1 MMKKSE
7 ALLIYH
13 AGSDTVV
20 RTLLQNEAQI
30 EALKQEVQKKNDE
43 LEKSAKRIKELEN
56 QKAKNSRNSS
66 KPPSTDGRK
75 KPKPKSL
82 RKKTGRKTGGQPG
95 HKGHNLKR
103 SDKPDEIV
111 RDSVDQCEACGCC
124 LANQEADRVEK
135 RQVHDLPPIELI
147 VTEYQVES
155 KTCTCGHI
163 NKGEFPEGVNAPV
176 QYGQRVRATVV
187 YLMNY
192 QHLPFKRTSELFDA
206 LFGQSISEGTLA
218 NILTQAA
225 DLLKQPLEMIKQY
238 ITQSAVV
245 HFDETG
251 ANVTGHKSYW
261 IHVAGTKDATYY
273 VAHAKRG
280 HEAFDDI
287 DILPNFD
294 GRAVHDCWSSYFL
307 YSCFHALCNA
317 HILRELIFVFEQFH
331 QKWAKEMI
339 DCLLDIKMAVDTA
352 KISEEKM
359 LSSEKI
365 IAFETRFKA
374 IIKQGFSENKLP
386 KQKPGTKKK
395 RGRVAKPKPYNLVD
409 RLDKHRSE
417 ILAFMYDFNVPF
429 DNNSA
434 ERDVRMVKLQQKIS
448 GMFRTTTGAETFCSI
463 RSYISTARKNALN
476 VIDALSGIYNGTP
489 FVPNDT
495 F

>member
-1 MMKKSE
+1 M
-7 ALLIYH
+7 
-13 AGSDTVV
+13 
-20 RTLLQNEAQI
+20 QQ
-30 EALKQEVQKKNDE
+30 KNDE
-43 LEKSAKRIKELEN
+43 LEKSSKRIKELED

-66 KPPSTDGRK
+66 KPPSTDGKK

-82 RKKTGRKTGGQPG
+82 RKKTGRKTGGQRG

-103 SDKPDEIV
+103 AEKPDETH
-111 RDSVDQCEACGCC
+111 RHTVDHCEACGCC
-124 LANQEADRVEK
+124 LEDQESDRVEK
-135 RQVHDLPPIELI
+135 RQVHDLPPIRLI
-147 VTEYQVES
+147 VTEHQVER
-155 KTCTCGHI
+155 KTCTCGHV
-163 NKGEFPEGVNAPV
+163 NKAEFPEGINAPV

-225 DLLKQPLEMIKQY
+225 DLLKQPLEKIKQY

-245 HFDETG
+245 NFDETG
-251 ANVTGHKSYW
+251 ANVTGNNSYW
-261 IHVAGTKDATYY
+261 IHVAGTEDATYY

-307 YSCFHALCNA
+307 YSCIHALCNA

-331 QKWAKEMI
+331 QPWAKQMI
-339 DCLLDIKMAVDTA
+339 DCLLDIKMNVDTA
-352 KISEEKM
+352 RISGEKM
-359 LSSEKI
+359 LSPQDIVTFK
-365 IAFETRFKA
+365 TRFED
-374 IIKQGFSENKLP
+374 IIKQGYSQNKLP
-386 KQKPGTKKK
+386 KPKPRTKKK
-395 RGRVAKPKPYNLVD
+395 RGRVAKPKPYNLVA
-409 RLDKHRSE
+409 RLDKYQTAV
-417 ILAFMYDFNVPF
+417 LAFMYDFNVPF

-448 GMFRTTTGAETFCSI
+448 GMFRTVSGAETFCTI
-463 RSYISTARKNALN
+463 RSYISTARKNAQNIIDSLN
-476 VIDALSGIYNGTP
+476 AVYNGTP
-489 FVPNDT
+489 FVPNKT